1 MAVTLSFSP
10 TTCCTVVVVALL
22 LVVCVD
28 EFVISVV
35 FENGSS
41 VGSTVSVLLLLCM
54 ASSLIFWFL
63 ACLLCLLVVFMV
75 VAFVDKAVGDSSVVA
90 LIGIVAFV
98 PLLLVVASDQVVLR
112 GRRMVL
118 AVFVTF
124 GDNRVGRCSFV
135 ALIGIVP
142 FVSFVTLFVI
152 ASEIPIVFLLL
163 DNTSWV
169 LLLALLDPVMDP
181 LVVARTLVALTV
193 RSVVVEDDDVFVFV
207 VRLKFE
213 WRWIS
218 VRFL

>member
-41 VGSTVSVLLLLCM
+41 IGSTVRVLLLCM
-54 ASSLIFWFL
+54 ASSLIFSFL
-63 ACLLCLLVVFMV
+63 VCLLCLLVVFMV
-75 VAFVDKAVGDSSVVA
+75 VAFGDKAVGDSSVVA

-135 ALIGIVP
+135 ALIVIVP